1 MSGLGAIVIQAGN
14 SFKTADMFV
23 PIIVVMAFGIGLTAL
38 VVGAQE
44 RNRPL
49 KGWTFSLLI

>member
-23 PIIVVMAFGIGLTAL
+23 PIIVVMALGIGLTAL
-38 VVGAQE
+38 VGVLE
-44 RNRPL
+44 RKVAPWHRSVT
-49 KGWTFSLLI
+49 GR